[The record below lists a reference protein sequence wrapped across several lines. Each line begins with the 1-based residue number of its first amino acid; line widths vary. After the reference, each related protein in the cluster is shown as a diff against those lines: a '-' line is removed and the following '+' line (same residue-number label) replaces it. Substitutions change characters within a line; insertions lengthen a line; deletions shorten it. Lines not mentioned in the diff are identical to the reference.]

1 MAEEET
7 LLSKFLDQLRQP
19 LIMLLLGS
27 AVVSALLGSYD
38 DAVSITLVRPPS
50 ACLAT
55 DHVSMR
61 VPHGKVLPRFD
72 GEVGR
77 AQAILIVS
85 TVAFVQEWR
94 SEQSL
99 AALNKLVPYYCTVV
113 RGVPQTIS
121 ASQLVPG
128 DLVRLQAGDRIP
140 ADIRLL
146 EVRSERLE
154 RPERSCLG

>member
-1 MAEEET
+1 VAEEET

-38 DAVSITLVRPPS
+38 DAVSITLVRPRS
-50 ACLAT
+50 AGPVR
-55 DHVSMR
+55 DHVSAR
-61 VPHGKVLPRFD
+61 VPSCSSPATPRWRC
-72 GEVGR
+72 GR
-77 AQAILIVS
+77 QAILIVS

-146 EVRSERLE
+146 EVRSGRLE
-154 RPERSCLG
+154 RPERLDLG